1 MLISVRRA
9 NAVAKRREDRAPDN
23 RVLLEALTRYKPFV
37 QVGQAIKRNARIPVM
52 LDVVANIAG
61 QNKDRLQQSGDSGA
75 GDSIFFFLTLHR
87 AVLANNP
94 RILNSD
100 MPRAIRNN
108 PVEEKG
114 VPGAKN
120 CERAND

>member
-1 MLISVRRA
+1 MPA
-9 NAVAKRREDRAPDN
+9 
-23 RVLLEALTRYKPFV
+23 EALTRYKLFV
-37 QVGQAIKRNARIPVM
+37 QVGQTIKRNARIPVM

-61 QNKDRLQQSGDSGA
+61 QDKDRLQQSGDRGA
-75 GDSIFFFLTLHR
+75 SDAIFFFLTLHR

-94 RILNSD
+94 RILNGD
-100 MPRAIRNN
+100 MPGAIRNN

-120 CERAND
+120 CERSDDGQVERNPRRDHPMR